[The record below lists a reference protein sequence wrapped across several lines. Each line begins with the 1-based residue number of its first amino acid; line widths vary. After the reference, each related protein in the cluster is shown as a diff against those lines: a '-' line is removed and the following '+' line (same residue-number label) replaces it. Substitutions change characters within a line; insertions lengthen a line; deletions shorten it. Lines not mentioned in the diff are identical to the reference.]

1 MEIIFN
7 ENQIK
12 TAVNFILEN
21 KKHSI
26 IRIDGEIGSGK
37 TTLIKSLC
45 KSLGVIE
52 NISSPT
58 FSLVNEYL
66 INKKDK
72 IFHFDFYRIKNP
84 YEALDIGLEDYLESN
99 HLCILEWGQVVSE
112 YLPEKYDFFSLN
124 KINENIR
131 KLNKINL

>member
-21 KKHSI
+21 KKYSI

-37 TTLIKSLC
+37 TTLNKSLC
-45 KSLGVIE
+45 KSLGVRE
-52 NISSPT
+52 NVSSPT

-72 IFHFDFYRIKNP
+72 IFHFDFYRIKNSH
-84 YEALDIGLEDYLESN
+84 EALDIGLEDYLESN
-99 HLCILEWGQVVSE
+99 HLCILEWGQIVSE
-112 YLPEKYDFFSLN
+112 YLPEKYDFFLLN

-131 KLNKINL
+131 KLIKINL

>member
-21 KKHSI
+21 KKYSI

-45 KSLGVIE
+45 KSLGVRE
-52 NISSPT
+52 NVSSPT

-72 IFHFDFYRIKNP
+72 IFHFDFYRIKNSH
-84 YEALDIGLEDYLESN
+84 EALDIGLEDYLESN
-99 HLCILEWGQVVSE
+99 HLCILEWGQIVSE

-131 KLNKINL
+131 KLIKINL

>member
-21 KKHSI
+21 KKYSI

-45 KSLGVIE
+45 KSLGVRE
-52 NISSPT
+52 NVSSPT

-72 IFHFDFYRIKNP
+72 VFHFDFYRIKNSH
-84 YEALDIGLEDYLESN
+84 EALDIGLEDYLESN
-99 HLCILEWGQVVSE
+99 HLCILEWGQIVSE
-112 YLPEKYDFFSLN
+112 YLPEKYDFFLLN

-131 KLNKINL
+131 KLIKINL

>member
-21 KKHSI
+21 KKYSI

-45 KSLGVIE
+45 KSLGVRE
-52 NISSPT
+52 NVSSPT

-66 INKKDK
+66 INNKDK
-72 IFHFDFYRIKNP
+72 VFHFDFYRINNSH
-84 YEALDIGLEDYLESN
+84 EALDIGLEDYLESN
-99 HLCILEWGQVVSE
+99 HLCILEWGQIVSE
-112 YLPEKYDFFSLN
+112 YLPEKYDFFLLN

-131 KLNKINL
+131 KLIKINL

>member
-1 MEIIFN
+1 MEIIYN

-21 KKHSI
+21 KKFSI

-45 KSLGVIE
+45 KSLGVSE
-52 NISSPT
+52 NVNSPT
-58 FSLVNEYL
+58 FSLVNEYF
-66 INKKDK
+66 INTKKK
-72 IFHFDFYRIKNP
+72 IFHFDFYRIENP
-84 YEALDIGLEDYLESN
+84 EEALDIGLEDYLESN
-99 HLCILEWGQVVSE
+99 HLCILEWGQIISE
-112 YLPEKYDFFSLN
+112 YLPEKYDFFLLH
-124 KINENIR
+124 KINESTR

>member
-1 MEIIFN
+1 MEIIYN

-21 KKHSI
+21 KKFSI

-45 KSLGVIE
+45 KSLGVNE
-52 NISSPT
+52 NVNSPT
-58 FSLVNEYL
+58 FSMVNEYL
-66 INKKDK
+66 INRKKK
-72 IFHFDFYRIKNP
+72 IFHFDFYRIANP
-84 YEALDIGLEDYLESN
+84 EEALDIGLEDYLESN
-99 HLCILEWGQVVSE
+99 HLCILEWGQIISK
-112 YLPEKYDFFSLN
+112 YLPEKYDFFSLH
-124 KINENIR
+124 KINESTR

>member
-21 KKHSI
+21 KKFSI

-45 KSLGVIE
+45 KSLGVRE

-72 IFHFDFYRIKNP
+72 IFHFDFYRIKNSH
-84 YEALDIGLEDYLESN
+84 EALDIGFEDYLESN
-99 HLCILEWGQVVSE
+99 HLCILEWGQIVSE
-112 YLPEKYDFFSLN
+112 YLPEKYDFFLLN

-131 KLNKINL
+131 KLIKINL

>member
-21 KKHSI
+21 KKYSI

-45 KSLGVIE
+45 KSIGVRE
-52 NISSPT
+52 NVSSPT

-72 IFHFDFYRIKNP
+72 IFHFDFYRIKNSH
-84 YEALDIGLEDYLESN
+84 EALDIGLEDYLESN
-99 HLCILEWGQVVSE
+99 HLCILEWGQIVSE

-131 KLNKINL
+131 KLIKINL

>member
-1 MEIIFN
+1 MEIIYN

-12 TAVNFILEN
+12 TAVNFILKN
-21 KKHSI
+21 KKFSI

-52 NISSPT
+52 DVNSPT

-66 INKKDK
+66 INRKKK
-72 IFHFDFYRIKNP
+72 IFHFDFYRIENP
-84 YEALDIGLEDYLESN
+84 EEALDIGLEDYLESN
-99 HLCILEWGQVVSE
+99 HLCILEWGQIISE
-112 YLPEKYDFFSLN
+112 YLPEKYDFFSLH
-124 KINENIR
+124 KINESTR

>member
-1 MEIIFN
+1 MEIIYN

-21 KKHSI
+21 KKFSI

-52 NISSPT
+52 NVNSPT

-66 INKKDK
+66 INRKKK
-72 IFHFDFYRIKNP
+72 IFHFDFYRIENP
-84 YEALDIGLEDYLESN
+84 EEALDIGLEDYFQSN
-99 HLCILEWGQVVSE
+99 HLCILEWGQIISE
-112 YLPEKYDFFSLN
+112 YLPKKYDFFSLH
-124 KINENIR
+124 KINESTR

>member
-21 KKHSI
+21 KKYSI

-45 KSLGVIE
+45 KSLGVRE
-52 NISSPT
+52 NVSSPT

-72 IFHFDFYRIKNP
+72 VFHFDFYRIKNSH
-84 YEALDIGLEDYLESN
+84 EALDIGFEDYLESN
-99 HLCILEWGQVVSE
+99 HLCILEWGQIVSE
-112 YLPEKYDFFSLN
+112 YLPEKYDFFLLN

-131 KLNKINL
+131 KLIKINL

>member
-21 KKHSI
+21 KKYSI

-45 KSLGVIE
+45 KSLGVRE
-52 NISSPT
+52 NVSSPT

-66 INKKDK
+66 IN
-72 IFHFDFYRIKNP
+72 
-84 YEALDIGLEDYLESN
+84 
-99 HLCILEWGQVVSE
+99 
-112 YLPEKYDFFSLN
+112 
-124 KINENIR
+124 
-131 KLNKINL
+131 

>member
-21 KKHSI
+21 KKYSI

-45 KSLGVIE
+45 KSLGVRE
-52 NISSPT
+52 NVSSPT

-72 IFHFDFYRIKNP
+72 VFHFDFYRIKNSH
-84 YEALDIGLEDYLESN
+84 EALDIGLEDYLESN
-99 HLCILEWGQVVSE
+99 HLCILEWSQIVSE

-131 KLNKINL
+131 KLIKINL

>member
-21 KKHSI
+21 KKYSI

-45 KSLGVIE
+45 KSLGVRE

-124 KINENIR
+124 KINENIK
-131 KLNKINL
+131 KLIKINL

>member
-21 KKHSI
+21 KKYSI

-52 NISSPT
+52 NVSSPT

-72 IFHFDFYRIKNP
+72 IFHFDFYRIKNSH
-84 YEALDIGLEDYLESN
+84 EALDIGLEDYLESN
-99 HLCILEWGQVVSE
+99 HLCILEWGQIVSE

-131 KLNKINL
+131 KLIKINL

>member
-1 MEIIFN
+1 MKIIYT

-12 TAVNFILEN
+12 SAVNFILEN
-21 KKHSI
+21 KQFSI

-45 KSLGVIE
+45 ESLGVTE
-52 NISSPT
+52 NINSPT

-66 INKKDK
+66 IDTKKK
-72 IFHFDFYRIKNP
+72 IFHFDFYRIENP
-84 YEALDIGLEDYLESN
+84 EEALDIGLEDYLESN
-99 HLCILEWGQVVSE
+99 HLCILEWGQIISE
-112 YLPEKYDFFSLN
+112 YLPEKYDFFSLH
-124 KINENIR
+124 KINESTR

>member
-45 KSLGVIE
+45 KSLGVRE
-52 NISSPT
+52 NVSSPT

-72 IFHFDFYRIKNP
+72 IFHFDFYRIKNSH
-84 YEALDIGLEDYLESN
+84 EALDIGLEDYLESN
-99 HLCILEWGQVVSE
+99 HLCILEWGQIVSE
-112 YLPEKYDFFSLN
+112 YLPEKYDFFLLN
-124 KINENIR
+124 KINVNIR
-131 KLNKINL
+131 KLIKINL

>member
-21 KKHSI
+21 KKYSI

-45 KSLGVIE
+45 KSIGVRE
-52 NISSPT
+52 NVSSPT

-72 IFHFDFYRIKNP
+72 VFHFDFYRIKNSH
-84 YEALDIGLEDYLESN
+84 EALDIGLEDYLESN
-99 HLCILEWGQVVSE
+99 HLCILEWGQIVSE
-112 YLPEKYDFFSLN
+112 YLPEKYDFFLLN

-131 KLNKINL
+131 KLIKINL

>member
-1 MEIIFN
+1 MEIIYN

-21 KKHSI
+21 KKFSI
-26 IRIDGEIGSGK
+26 IRIDGEVGSGK

-52 NISSPT
+52 NVNSPT
-58 FSLVNEYL
+58 FSLVNEYF
-66 INKKDK
+66 INTKKK
-72 IFHFDFYRIKNP
+72 IFHFDFYRIENP
-84 YEALDIGLEDYLESN
+84 EEALDIGLEDYLESN
-99 HLCILEWGQVVSE
+99 HLCILEWGQIISE
-112 YLPEKYDFFSLN
+112 YLPEKYDFFSLH
-124 KINENIR
+124 KINESTR

>member
-21 KKHSI
+21 KKYSI

-52 NISSPT
+52 NVSSPT

-72 IFHFDFYRIKNP
+72 VFHFDFYRIKNSH
-84 YEALDIGLEDYLESN
+84 EALDIGLEDYLESN
-99 HLCILEWGQVVSE
+99 HLCILEWGQIVSE

-131 KLNKINL
+131 KLIKINL

>member
-1 MEIIFN
+1 MEIIYK

-21 KKHSI
+21 KKFSI

-45 KSLGVIE
+45 KSLGVSE
-52 NISSPT
+52 NVNSPT
-58 FSLVNEYL
+58 FSLVNEYF
-66 INKKDK
+66 INTKKK
-72 IFHFDFYRIKNP
+72 IFHFDFYRIENP
-84 YEALDIGLEDYLESN
+84 EEALDIGLEDYLESN
-99 HLCILEWGQVVSE
+99 HLCILEWGQIISE
-112 YLPEKYDFFSLN
+112 YLPEKYDFFSLH
-124 KINENIR
+124 KINESTR

>member
-1 MEIIFN
+1 MEIIYN

-21 KKHSI
+21 KKFSI

-52 NISSPT
+52 NVNSPT

-66 INKKDK
+66 INRKKK
-72 IFHFDFYRIKNP
+72 IFHFDFYRIENP
-84 YEALDIGLEDYLESN
+84 EEALDIGLEDYLESN
-99 HLCILEWGQVVSE
+99 HLCILEWGQIISE
-112 YLPEKYDFFSLN
+112 YLPEKYDFFSLH
-124 KINENIR
+124 KINESTR

>member
-21 KKHSI
+21 KKYSI

-45 KSLGVIE
+45 KSLGVRE
-52 NISSPT
+52 NVSSPT

-72 IFHFDFYRIKNP
+72 IFHFDFYRIKNSH
-84 YEALDIGLEDYLESN
+84 EALDIGLEDYLESN
-99 HLCILEWGQVVSE
+99 HLCILEWGQIVSE
-112 YLPEKYDFFSLN
+112 YLPEKYDFFLLN

-131 KLNKINL
+131 KLIKINL

>member
-21 KKHSI
+21 KKYSI

-45 KSLGVIE
+45 KSLGVRE
-52 NISSPT
+52 NVSSPT

-72 IFHFDFYRIKNP
+72 VFHFDFYRIKNSH
-84 YEALDIGLEDYLESN
+84 EALDIGLEDYLESN
-99 HLCILEWGQVVSE
+99 HLCILEWGQIVSE

-124 KINENIR
+124 KINDNIR
-131 KLNKINL
+131 KLIKINL

>member
-21 KKHSI
+21 KKYSI

-45 KSLGVIE
+45 KSLGVRE
-52 NISSPT
+52 NVSSPT

-72 IFHFDFYRIKNP
+72 VFHFDFYRIKNSH
-84 YEALDIGLEDYLESN
+84 EALDIGLEDYLESN
-99 HLCILEWGQVVSE
+99 HLCILEWGQIVSE

-131 KLNKINL
+131 KLIKINL

>member
-7 ENQIK
+7 DNQIK

-21 KKHSI
+21 KKYSI

-45 KSLGVIE
+45 KSLGVRE
-52 NISSPT
+52 NVSSPT

-72 IFHFDFYRIKNP
+72 VFHFDFYRIKNSH
-84 YEALDIGLEDYLESN
+84 EALDIGFEDYLESN
-99 HLCILEWGQVVSE
+99 HLCILEWGQIVSE
-112 YLPEKYDFFSLN
+112 YLPEKYDFFLLN

-131 KLNKINL
+131 KLIKINL